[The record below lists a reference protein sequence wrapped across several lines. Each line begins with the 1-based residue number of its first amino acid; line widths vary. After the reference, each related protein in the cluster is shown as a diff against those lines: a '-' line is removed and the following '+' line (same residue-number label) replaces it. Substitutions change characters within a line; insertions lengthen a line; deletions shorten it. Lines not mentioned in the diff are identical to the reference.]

1 VPTPTTSAAPGTDDV
16 PTAGAAQELLRRLAG
31 ADAVLRDDQAVA
43 IDALVTDRSRT
54 LLVQRTGWGKSAV
67 YWIATRLRR
76 DVGGGPTLVVSPLL
90 ALMRDQVAAA
100 RTLGLRAETLNS
112 TNLDDWDRIHD
123 ELAAGDLDV
132 LLVSPE
138 RLDAPSFRDRL
149 RALAPELG
157 LLVVDEAHCISDWGH
172 DFRPDYRRVRDLLDR
187 LAPDTPVLACT
198 ATANQRVTA
207 DVAQQLGN
215 EVVTLRGRLGRSS
228 LQLAV
233 VHLADAHTRLAWLDA
248 YVRQQRERVDR
259 AGVIYALTVADTERV
274 ATFLRGRGLDV
285 AAYSSAI
292 DPDER
297 HRLEDALQAN
307 DLDAVVATSSL
318 GMGYD
323 KRDLAFVVHL
333 GAPSSPVAY
342 YQQVGRAGRAI
353 DTAEVVL
360 LPTAKDRA
368 IWHHFDL
375 AGIPT
380 PEETDA
386 LLEALDAGRATSL
399 PQLERRV
406 NTRRTRLELLLKV
419 LAVDGA
425 AEKVKGG
432 WVATGEPW
440 VHDAARYDALAELRR
455 AEHAAM
461 QQLVTPGFSGCLMR
475 FLTDQLDDP
484 EAVDC
489 GRCAGCTGWSPEV
502 DVDEQVVAEARR
514 FLRGRDVLVRPRRR
528 WPPGLPQVK
537 GNLAEGRRAE
547 VGRALAAGDE
557 SGWGD
562 TIGRLRQAAT
572 DGDHDALAPLV
583 DEVVEGLTAVLARW
597 DWRARPTSIVPVPSR
612 TAPELLE
619 ALTSRLGRLGK
630 LPVVPAVVRT
640 GDTPSQSVMANSAH
654 KAGNALTAY
663 EIDPDA
669 VERLPEGPVLLVDL
683 ASDSGWTLTT
693 VTWRLREH
701 HPGAVLP
708 LVLTTRP

>member
-1 VPTPTTSAAPGTDDV
+1 VAISTSTSEPIATAA
-16 PTAGAAQELLRRLAG
+16 AAQDLLTRLAG
-31 ADAVLRDDQAVA
+31 PDAVLRDDQAVA

-76 DVGGGPTLVVSPLL
+76 DAGAGPTLVVSPLL

-112 TNLDDWDRIHD
+112 TNLDDWDRIHT
-123 ELAAGDLDV
+123 ELAAGELDV

-138 RLDAPSFRDRL
+138 RIDAPSFRERM
-149 RALAPELG
+149 RGLAPQLG

-172 DFRPDYRRVRDLLDR
+172 DFRPDYRRVRELLDR
-187 LAPDTPVLACT
+187 LAPGTPVLACT
-198 ATANQRVTA
+198 ATANERVTA
-207 DVAQQLGN
+207 DVAQQLGT

-248 YVRQQRERVDR
+248 YVRQQRDRAGR

-297 HRLEDALQAN
+297 HRLEDELQAN

-386 LLEALDAGRATSL
+386 LLGALVTDRPISL
-399 PQLERRV
+399 PQLEKRV

-440 VHDAARYDALAELRR
+440 THDAARYDALAELRR

-461 QQLVTPGFSGCLMR
+461 QQLVTPGFTGCLMR

-484 EAVDC
+484 EARDC
-489 GRCAGCTGWSPEV
+489 GRCAGCTGWAPDVALDEEV
-502 DVDEQVVAEARR
+502 VDEARR

-528 WPPGLPQVK
+528 WPSGLPKVK
-537 GNLAEGRRAE
+537 GNLAEGRRAD

-562 TIGRLRQAAT
+562 TVQRLREAAAA
-572 DGDHDALAPLV
+572 GDDTALAPLV
-583 DEVVEGLTAVLARW
+583 DEVVDGLTAVLARW
-597 DWRARPTSIVPVPSR
+597 DWPARPAAIVPVPSR
-612 TAPELLE
+612 TAPGLLE
-619 ALTSRLGRLGK
+619 ALTTRLGQLGK
-630 LPVVPAVVRT
+630 LPVVPAVVRAS
-640 GDTPSQSVMANSAH
+640 DTPSQSAMANSAH
-654 KAGNALTAY
+654 KAGNALDAY
-663 EIDPDA
+663 TIDVNA
-669 VERLPEGPVLLVDL
+669 AGQLPEGPVLLVDL

-693 VTWRLREH
+693 VTWQLREH
-701 HPGAVLP
+701 HPGPVLP